1 MVLYVDQNQ
10 STTGTP
16 HESLNHTLRWVHS
29 SVFKTLVIVK
39 GQWEKILTL
48 DIIIIKIIVVVLKR
62 LMISNMTLDTSEQ
75 AKISFNN
82 FVIIAWLK

>member
-1 MVLYVDQNQ
+1 M
-10 STTGTP
+10 
-16 HESLNHTLRWVHS
+16 
-29 SVFKTLVIVK
+29 FKTLVIVK

-82 FVIIAWLK
+82 FVIIA